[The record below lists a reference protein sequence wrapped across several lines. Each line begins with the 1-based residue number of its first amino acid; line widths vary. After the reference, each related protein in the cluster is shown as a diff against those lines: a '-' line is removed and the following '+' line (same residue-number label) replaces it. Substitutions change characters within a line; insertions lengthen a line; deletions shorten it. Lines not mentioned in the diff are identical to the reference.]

1 MKQHNT
7 FISAIVLLVLNS
19 ALVRGQEFKYQEN
32 LMSVVFEVDSVKA
45 KDIHSRALSSIA
57 NTFKSANDVIQLNDK
72 DANKIVVNGSS
83 SIITSNPN
91 KEMWPNIK
99 AFPDKLIHN
108 YRFNL
113 NIDSKDGRYRLLI
126 SLSEFD
132 SQEELSYA
140 ENEYLTFE
148 EVSKSDIE
156 ANINSYFELPGWGL
170 VSKKKK
176 EIFVEA
182 YQKYP
187 SEVVE
192 ALKEDVKAIA
202 LILND
207 AIQSDSVSGKNSLL
221 NEDF

>member
-91 KEMWPNIK
+91 KEM
-99 AFPDKLIHN
+99 
-108 YRFNL
+108 
-113 NIDSKDGRYRLLI
+113 
-126 SLSEFD
+126 
-132 SQEELSYA
+132 
-140 ENEYLTFE
+140 
-148 EVSKSDIE
+148 
-156 ANINSYFELPGWGL
+156 
-170 VSKKKK
+170 
-176 EIFVEA
+176 
-182 YQKYP
+182 
-187 SEVVE
+187 
-192 ALKEDVKAIA
+192 
-202 LILND
+202 
-207 AIQSDSVSGKNSLL
+207 
-221 NEDF
+221 